1 MKSRRVR
8 LAAVGG
14 GLTAAVL
21 VGVLGFREHAL
32 ARFPGVDDPAHPSG
46 MAPAL
51 DPDPR
56 WTPVY
61 VDDFTGTSPDG
72 WYLYSGAPSSG
83 PGGFW
88 SPSHDIVQD
97 GVLHL
102 RTTYEN
108 GRWVSGGLARTA
120 PKPLVYGKIQV
131 RFRMA
136 EARGVSYALL
146 MWPDDEVWPPEIDF
160 GEDGG
165 GDRTMTTATLHHG
178 PENSIEQHQLSG
190 DFSQWHTLG
199 IEWTPGR
206 IDYLVDGHVWATD
219 EGAAVPS
226 VPMHLALQ
234 TQTWDCGLAY
244 AQCPDSTTP
253 AQTDLEVDWVT
264 VQGYTGG

>member
-1 MKSRRVR
+1 MRVKSRRVR

-21 VGVLGFREHAL
+21 VGVLGVREHAL

-83 PGGFW
+83 PGGYW

-102 RTTYEN
+102 RTTYED

-120 PKPLVYGKIQV
+120 PRRLASV
-131 RFRMA
+131 RGACSSGRNSMRPGSKRTRWTLFLRCA
-136 EARGVSYALL
+136 WRIASRRSPSSATTAAKERSSVSARSAPTATTAGRARSIPARG
-146 MWPDDEVWPPEIDF
+146 
-160 GEDGG
+160 
-165 GDRTMTTATLHHG
+165 
-178 PENSIEQHQLSG
+178 
-190 DFSQWHTLG
+190 
-199 IEWTPGR
+199 
-206 IDYLVDGHVWATD
+206 
-219 EGAAVPS
+219 
-226 VPMHLALQ
+226 
-234 TQTWDCGLAY
+234 
-244 AQCPDSTTP
+244 
-253 AQTDLEVDWVT
+253 
-264 VQGYTGG
+264 